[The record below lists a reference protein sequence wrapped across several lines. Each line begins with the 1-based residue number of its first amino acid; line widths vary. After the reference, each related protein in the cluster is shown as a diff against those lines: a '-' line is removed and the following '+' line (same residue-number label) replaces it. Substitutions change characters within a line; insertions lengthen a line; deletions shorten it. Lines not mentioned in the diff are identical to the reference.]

1 MAKKKI
7 VSKVK
12 TYPEK
17 LLLVSKH
24 GINIYPLPEAEI
36 FERQGKSVY
45 SANSKN
51 WYIEVNN
58 NGKIKTF
65 QKAIIA
71 SDIQDAIWKTIVHYH
86 ELLTDKK

>member
-1 MAKKKI
+1 MAKKRI
-7 VSKVK
+7 NSNVK

-17 LLLVSKH
+17 LNYILSR
-24 GINIYPLPEAEI
+24 GIRIYPLPEAEL
-36 FERQGKSVY
+36 FERQGKRIS

-65 QKAIIA
+65 PKSIIA
-71 SDIQDAIWKTIVHYH
+71 TDVQDAIWKTIVYYH
-86 ELLTDKK
+86 NLLTDKK